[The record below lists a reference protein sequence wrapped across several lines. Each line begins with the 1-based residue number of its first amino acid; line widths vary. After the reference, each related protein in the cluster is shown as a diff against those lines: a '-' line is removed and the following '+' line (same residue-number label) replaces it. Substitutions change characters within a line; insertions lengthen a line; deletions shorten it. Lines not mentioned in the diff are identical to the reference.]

1 MQQLT
6 RDSEKMLKYI
16 FKAAEP
22 VKVSALKKRFKA
34 STKISINELSDIG
47 YIYIASK
54 ISIWCEPLEEVKY
67 QITEDGVLNIRKT
80 RDERRRLILNSVII
94 PIAVSIVTNLSI
106 ILLQWLLS

>member
-1 MQQLT
+1 M
-6 RDSEKMLKYI
+6 
-16 FKAAEP
+16 
-22 VKVSALKKRFKA
+22 KVSALKKRFKA
-34 STKISINELSDIG
+34 STKMSINELSDIG

-54 ISIWCEPLEEVKY
+54 LSRWGEPLEEVKY

-80 RDERRRLILNSVII
+80 IDERRRLILNSVII

>member
-54 ISIWCEPLEEVKY
+54 LSRWGEPLEEVKY
-67 QITEDGVLNIRKT
+67 QITEDGEAYGVYHQLPCVCVPDT
-80 RDERRRLILNSVII
+80 YLC
-94 PIAVSIVTNLSI
+94 
-106 ILLQWLLS
+106 